1 MTKEEAK
8 PRAYAV
14 SVVRGTASTGEVLL
28 QAHDVVV
35 ALTNLTCSLELR
47 RGGRTALTGETGAG
61 KTQLLK
67 TLAKLVPATG
77 GRLAGFDGPPPAYRA
92 RVAFVSQDR
101 PTVAGSPRDHLDQ
114 VLAFGAQRHRDPVQ
128 VRSSIESYAESW
140 RLPTEKLGAPWAS
153 LSGGEAQRANLAIA
167 LALAPDVLLLDEPTS
182 ACDAATTALVEAS
195 LLAFPGAL
203 VVVTH
208 SQEQAARIGSVHLHL
223 SAVDGGEA

>member
-1 MTKEEAK
+1 MISTQILVSFLLFLRDAALRSVALLRASFAGRAYAPIADDVVAK
-8 PRAYAV
+8 DEPQPRAYAV

-28 QAHDVVV
+28 QAQDVVV

-67 TLAKLVPATG
+67 TLAKLVPAAG

-114 VLAFGAQRHRDPVQ
+114 VLAFGA
-128 VRSSIESYAESW
+128 
-140 RLPTEKLGAPWAS
+140 
-153 LSGGEAQRANLAIA
+153 
-167 LALAPDVLLLDEPTS
+167 
-182 ACDAATTALVEAS
+182 
-195 LLAFPGAL
+195 
-203 VVVTH
+203 
-208 SQEQAARIGSVHLHL
+208 
-223 SAVDGGEA
+223 

>member
-1 MTKEEAK
+1 M
-8 PRAYAV
+8 

-28 QAHDVVV
+28 KAENVVV

-77 GRLAGFDGPPPAYRA
+77 GRLAGFDGAPPAYRA

-128 VRSSIESYAESW
+128 VRSSIGAMRRAGGSPRRSSARPGRRSRAAKPSGRTW
-140 RLPTEKLGAPWAS
+140 RSRSRSARRPIARRADERLRRGDDGARRGIPV
-153 LSGGEAQRANLAIA
+153 GVPRRARGR
-167 LALAPDVLLLDEPTS
+167 
-182 ACDAATTALVEAS
+182 DA
-195 LLAFPGAL
+195 
-203 VVVTH
+203 
-208 SQEQAARIGSVHLHL
+208 
-223 SAVDGGEA
+223 